1 MTGFGRG
8 EGETSLGRLVVES
21 RSVNHRFCDITIKL
35 PKRLAAFELRIKEMI
50 RSEVSRGKID
60 VTLRLDQTGN
70 GKVQFDVDF
79 HLAEQY
85 YKALKS
91 LSEKL
96 NLKGEVSLELL
107 AGAKDLITVKE
118 EAFDA
123 EPYWQEV
130 EPILRASLKDMDQ
143 MKRMEGDSLSK
154 DLEQRIDR
162 IATQLE
168 WIKKQFPSSLNQYLN
183 RLKERLRLLLEG
195 VEVDSLRFQQEIAF
209 WVERTDIT
217 EEVTRAESHINQLIN
232 LLKADEPVGRKIDFL
247 IQEIHREVNTIS
259 AKANDGEISQ
269 RVVEIKGELEKV
281 REQVQNIE

>member
-8 EGETSLGRLVVES
+8 EGDTSLGRLVVES
-21 RSVNHRFCDITIKL
+21 RSVNHRFCEITIKL
-35 PKRLAAFELRIKEMI
+35 PKRLAPFETRIKEMI

-60 VTLRLDQTGN
+60 VTLRLDPTGN
-70 GKVQFDVDF
+70 GRVRFDVDF
-79 HLAEQY
+79 YLAEQY

-91 LSEKL
+91 LSERL
-96 NLKGEVSLELL
+96 NLKGEVTLELL

-118 EAFDA
+118 ETFDV

-130 EPILRASLKDMDQ
+130 EPILRASLKDMDL
-143 MKRMEGDSLSK
+143 MKRREGESLYK
-154 DLEQRIDR
+154 DLEQRVGR

-168 WIKKQFPSSLNQYLN
+168 LIKNQFPLSLSQYLN
-183 RLKERLRLLLEG
+183 RVRERIRSLLNGL
-195 VEVDSLRFQQEIAF
+195 EVDASRFQQEMAF

-217 EEVTRAESHINQLIN
+217 EEITRAESHLSQLAN

-247 IQEIHREVNTIS
+247 IQEIHREVTTIS

>member
-60 VTLRLDQTGN
+60 VTLRLDQAGN
-70 GKVQFDVDF
+70 GRIQFEVDF

-118 EAFDA
+118 EVFDA

-143 MKRMEGDSLSK
+143 MKRMEGESLSK

-183 RLKERLRLLLEG
+183 RLRERLRLLLEG
-195 VEVDSLRFQQEIAF
+195 GEVDSLRFQQEIAF